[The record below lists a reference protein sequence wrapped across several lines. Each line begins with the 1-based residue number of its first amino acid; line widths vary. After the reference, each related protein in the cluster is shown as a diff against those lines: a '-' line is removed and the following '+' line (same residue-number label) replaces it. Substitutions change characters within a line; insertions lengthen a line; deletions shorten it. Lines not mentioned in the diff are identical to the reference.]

1 MKQAGV
7 FCAVKKNGETYYRSS
22 FTFRRKHISLGSF
35 GNANRANKA
44 YRDALMLSRSTLSI
58 ADYDP
63 KKTALS
69 FEKYVSIVN
78 FRDNDVYFSNPIY
91 LQKRYFEYYFTKTL
105 HYKFDIDDLFY
116 YAEHKISRR
125 GNHLFVAD
133 WGTQVNLLSR
143 YGIKSH
149 AVKDRDYR
157 FINRDDTDYRY
168 ENIDVINPYYGVHKI
183 EKNGKTLYK
192 ASIHVNGMI
201 VIGTYEDPLIAAIAY
216 NKAADLL
223 QKQIGRQYRQNY
235 IESLSPKEYAQ
246 LYSDLKLPEKICKQK
261 QN

>member
-1 MKQAGV
+1 MNQPGV
-7 FCAVKKNGETYYRSS
+7 FKAVKKSGETYYRSS

-35 GNANRANKA
+35 KNAKKANRA
-44 YRDALMLSRSTLSI
+44 YRDALMLSRSALGI
-58 ADYDP
+58 MDYDQ
-63 KKTALS
+63 KKFALS

-91 LQKRYFEYYFTKTL
+91 LQKRYFEYYFNKHL

-116 YAEHKISRR
+116 YAEHKILRR

-149 AVKDRDYR
+149 AVKGRDYR
-157 FINRDDTDYRY
+157 FINEDDTDYRY
-168 ENIDVINPYYGVHKI
+168 ENIDVINPYYGVHKT
-183 EKNGKTLYK
+183 EKKGKTVYR
-192 ASIHVNGMI
+192 ASIHINGTV
-201 VIGTYEDPLIAAIAY
+201 VIGYYEDSVYAAIAY

-223 QKQIGRQYRQNY
+223 NRRTGRHYRQNY

-246 LYSDLKLPEKICKQK
+246 LYSDLPLPKKIRERSAE
-261 QN
+261 

>member
-1 MKQAGV
+1 MMSKKPGV
-7 FCAVKKNGETYYRSS
+7 FVAVKKNGETYYRSS

-35 GNANRANKA
+35 RNANRANKA
-44 YRDALMLSRSTLSI
+44 YRDALELSRSTRGI

-91 LQKRYFEYYFTKTL
+91 LQKRYFEYYFNKTL
-105 HYKFDIDDLFY
+105 YYKFDIDDLFY
-116 YAEHKISRR
+116 YAEHKISKR

-168 ENIDVINPYYGVHKI
+168 ENIDVINPFYGVHKT
-183 EKNGKTLYK
+183 EKKGKSAT
-192 ASIHVNGMI
+192 
-201 VIGTYEDPLIAAIAY
+201 
-216 NKAADLL
+216 
-223 QKQIGRQYRQNY
+223 R
-235 IESLSPKEYAQ
+235 
-246 LYSDLKLPEKICKQK
+246 LPSM
-261 QN
+261 